1 MVLSK
6 TQNHCLIDQRVS
18 RAEMQVNITLTGLQK
33 KKYMELPRRIK
44 IMLKQTKL
52 RTSNHL
58 IAQPMVEGLRQ
69 RLRNQITQRMAT
81 LL

>member
-58 IAQPMVEGLRQ
+58 IAQQMVEGLRL
-69 RLRNQITQRMAT
+69 RLRSQITQRMVT